1 MVDHKVAS
9 LYLFV
14 CFFFPLPPV
23 CMCTKLHEDAVQKLK
38 KKTKQ
43 KSQDRL
49 LPQDT
54 FSLEDADCPQR
65 CNYRGG
71 AQDPGAE
78 KERTQVCVLLF
89 LGMSCWVQDCS
100 ESAPIWGS
108 DFQTMMLFFFVVI
121 SKERVNFNASPINS
135 PRHLWVTTGF
145 LPLMRRYTERYK
157 EYERLAARNWT

>member
-1 MVDHKVAS
+1 MYVYQTARGCCAKV
-9 LYLFV
+9 
-14 CFFFPLPPV
+14 
-23 CMCTKLHEDAVQKLK
+23 K

-145 LPLMRRYTERYK
+145 LPLMRRYAERYK